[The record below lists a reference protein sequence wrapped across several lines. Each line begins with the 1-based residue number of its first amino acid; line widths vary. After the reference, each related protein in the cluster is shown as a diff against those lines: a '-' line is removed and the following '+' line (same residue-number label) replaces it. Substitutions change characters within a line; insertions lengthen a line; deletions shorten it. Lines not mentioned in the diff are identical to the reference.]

1 MMFVPAR
8 ASKSGSRSGS
18 FTALVATV
26 ILPFFSGSSA
36 AFAENLFLRGDVN
49 ANDRIEVTD
58 SVLILRQ
65 LFQGDEDALTCD
77 DATDVDDNGKVDI
90 TDGIQG
96 LTYLF
101 LSGDPPRYPYT
112 HCGADESDDQ
122 LWHVRSRS
130 SVR

>member
-26 ILPFFSGSSA
+26 ILPFFTGSSA

-58 SVLILRQ
+58 SVLISI
-65 LFQGDEDALTCD
+65 GDFSNPHSTQEDSCSRKANAFEHPYA
-77 DATDVDDNGKVDI
+77 AT
-90 TDGIQG
+90 
-96 LTYLF
+96 
-101 LSGDPPRYPYT
+101 
-112 HCGADESDDQ
+112 
-122 LWHVRSRS
+122 RSRNDRYLRNRDLCAQVDLDRITS
-130 SVR
+130 RLR